1 MISTSR
7 SSATATLVRTAL
19 AGITSPLS
27 CVVVRLPSGRA
38 SAAVAPA
45 WKDAGDSERIFTVQ
59 VEGRATFA
67 DLMAAIV
74 LVRIGDG

>member
-19 AGITSPLS
+19 AGIMS
-27 CVVVRLPSGRA
+27 SGRA

-45 WKDAGDSERIFTVQ
+45 WKDAGDWERIFTVQ

-67 DLMAAIV
+67 DLLAAIV